1 MCILLDVII
10 LQLEK
15 QRSPVG
21 ALTLSAHEVERRLTY
36 IHLIPKTSPGP
47 NCASPG
53 KGNFSP
59 RNTLPLPPLNRP
71 PPPPPPE
78 WPGSSGNLSD
88 LCFLPVPIF
97 LSCHPAS
104 TGWGLTFYTCLVP
117 GLHWAGAVVFWSLH
131 IGGKWHIE

>member
-1 MCILLDVII
+1 MSNFVPIGSS
-10 LQLEK
+10 
-15 QRSPVG
+15 SPGDIGSLTGNVYLVG
-21 ALTLSAHEVERRLTY
+21 G
-36 IHLIPKTSPGP
+36 PKASPGP
-47 NCASPG
+47 NYASPG

-59 RNTLPLPPLNRP
+59 RNTWPLPPLIIP
-71 PPPPPPE
+71 PPPPPK

-97 LSCHPAS
+97 LSCHPTS

-131 IGGKWHIE
+131 IGGKWHVE